1 VADDINNFNAVMSL
15 NLHLD
20 LKCHGHQ
27 VQLNDHVLHYE
38 NYEFVYISVWLQS
51 FDKVED

>member
-1 VADDINNFNAVMSL
+1 MGDVNNFNAVMSL

-27 VQLNDHVLHYE
+27 VQLKDHVSHYE
-38 NYEFVYISVWLQS
+38 KLDFVCISVWLQS
-51 FDKVED
+51 FDKTED